1 MKSLPLKSQLG
12 ESMKIDDLL
21 ARLDRLKEFLTVKP
35 LYWDFETNEF
45 VWLDTRQIPWSEV
58 YVRTKDYRRVA
69 QAIKDMEIRGAPAI
83 GVSAGFGMALAAVHS
98 KALRSTQLIEE
109 LRVAKEVLSK
119 TRPTAFN
126 LFWALDRVMRVAEA
140 AADREDDADA
150 VREAVMREALT
161 MYVEDIENNV
171 NMGRHGSKL
180 IDDGARIV
188 THCNTGSLATAG
200 FGTALG
206 VIRYAW
212 LEGKRIRVYADET
225 RPLLQGARLTVWE
238 LKKDG
243 IPVTLVVDGASGLL
257 FRRGMADLAIV
268 GADRITLTGHV
279 ANKIGTYNLA
289 LAANASGRPFYVAAP
304 TSTIQ
309 PVEGEEHIVI
319 EERSPDE
326 VRTVL
331 GKLSITVE
339 GVDAFNPAFD
349 VTPPEL
355 VTAIITEKG
364 VARSPYTRSLREI
377 LSLT

>member
-1 MKSLPLKSQLG
+1 
-12 ESMKIDDLL
+12 MKIDDLL

-98 KALRSTQLIEE
+98 KALRSTQLMEE

-377 LSLT
+377 LGLT

>member
-1 MKSLPLKSQLG
+1 ML
-12 ESMKIDDLL
+12 EDLL
-21 ARLDRLKEFLTVKP
+21 SRLDKLKEFLTIKP
-35 LYWDFETNEF
+35 LYYDLSSNEF
-45 VWLDTRQIPWSEV
+45 VWIDTRQLPWNEV

-83 GVSAGFGMALAAVHS
+83 GVTAAFGMTLAAVHS
-98 KALRSTQLIEE
+98 KAKRAEDLMNE
-109 LRVAKEVLSK
+109 LKEAYGVLAT
-119 TRPTAFN
+119 TRPTAYN
-126 LFWALDRVMRVAEA
+126 LFWALDRVWGAAQRAFEAENEVDAIREA
-140 AADREDDADA
+140 AA
-150 VREAVMREALT
+150 REAFT
-161 MYVEDIENNV
+161 IYVEDIENNV
-171 NMGRHGSKL
+171 SMGRNGAKL
-180 IDDGARIV
+180 IDNGDRIV

-212 LEGKRIRVYADET
+212 HEGKSIKVYADET

-243 IPVTLVVDGASGLL
+243 IPVTLIVDGASGLL
-257 FRRGMADLAIV
+257 FRRRMADLAIV

-289 LAANASGRPFYVAAP
+289 LAANANGKEFYVAAP

-309 PVEGEEHIVI
+309 PVMGEEPITI

-326 VRTVL
+326 VKTVL
-331 GKLSITVE
+331 GRLAITVE
-339 GVDAFNPAFD
+339 DVEAWNPAFD

-355 VTAIITEKG
+355 VSGIITEKG
-364 VARSPYTRSLREI
+364 VARKPYDKTLREI
-377 LSLT
+377 LGLT

>member
-1 MKSLPLKSQLG
+1 MKNLPLKSQLG

-45 VWLDTRQIPWSEV
+45 VWLDTRQIPWAEV

-98 KALRSTQLIEE
+98 KASRTAQLMEE

-243 IPVTLVVDGASGLL
+243 IPVTLVADGASGLL

-304 TSTIQ
+304 TSTVQ

-319 EERSPDE
+319 EERSLDE

-339 GVDAFNPAFD
+339 GVEAFNPAFD

-377 LSLT
+377 LGLT

>member
-1 MKSLPLKSQLG
+1 MSVEEL
-12 ESMKIDDLL
+12 I
-21 ARLDRLKEFLTVKP
+21 ARIDRLREYLTVKP
-35 LYWDFETNEF
+35 LYWDFDANEF

-83 GVSAGFGMALAAVHS
+83 GVSAAFAMALAARYSQAKGVQGLLDD
-98 KALRSTQLIEE
+98 LREAYGE
-109 LRVAKEVLSK
+109 LSK

-126 LFWALDRVMRVAEA
+126 LFWALDRVMRVARG
-140 AADREDDADA
+140 AADREGDADA
-150 VREAVMREALT
+150 VRESVLVEALRI
-161 MYVEDIENNV
+161 YVEDVENNV
-171 NMGRHGSKL
+171 SMGRHGARL
-180 IDDGARIV
+180 IDDGARVV

-212 LEGKRIRVYADET
+212 MDGKRVHVYADET

-238 LKKDG
+238 LKKEG

-257 FRRGMADLAIV
+257 FRRGIADLAIV

-289 LAANASGRPFYVAAP
+289 LAANASSRPFYVAAP

-309 PVEGEEHIVI
+309 PVEGEEQVVI
-319 EERSPDE
+319 EERSQDE
-326 VRTVL
+326 VRTIL
-331 GKLSITVE
+331 GRVTITVPDVE
-339 GVDAFNPAFD
+339 AFNPAFD

-355 VTAIITEKG
+355 VSGIITERG
-364 VARSPYTRSLREI
+364 VARRPYTRSLRET
-377 LSLT
+377 LGLT

>member
-1 MKSLPLKSQLG
+1 MR
-12 ESMKIDDLL
+12 IDDLL

-45 VWLDTRQIPWSEV
+45 VWLDTRQIPWAEV

-98 KALRSTQLIEE
+98 KASRTAQLMEE
-109 LRVAKEVLSK
+109 LRIAKEVLSK

-161 MYVEDIENNV
+161 IYVEDIENNV
-171 NMGRHGSKL
+171 NMGRHGFKL

-212 LEGKRIRVYADET
+212 LEGKRIKVYADET

-243 IPVTLVVDGASGLL
+243 IPVTLVADGASGLL

-304 TSTIQ
+304 TSTVQ

-377 LSLT
+377 LGLT

>member
-1 MKSLPLKSQLG
+1 MKV
-12 ESMKIDDLL
+12 EELL
-21 ARLDRLKEFLTVKP
+21 TRLDRLKEYLTIKP
-35 LYWDFETNEF
+35 LFWDFDTGEF

-69 QAIKDMEIRGAPAI
+69 QAIRDMEIRGAPAI
-83 GVSAGFGMALAAVHS
+83 GVSAGFGMVLAARYS
-98 KALRSTQLIEE
+98 NAT
-109 LRVAKEVLSK
+109 RVDKLLEDLKVAYGVLSR

-126 LFWALDRVMRVAEA
+126 LFWALDRVMRAAEA
-140 AADREDDADA
+140 AAEKERDPDA
-150 VREAVMREALT
+150 VKEVVLAEAMS
-161 MYVEDIENNV
+161 MYVEDVENNV
-171 NMGRHGSKL
+171 SMGRHGAKL

-212 LEGKRIRVYADET
+212 MEGKRVHVYADET

-289 LAANASGRPFYVAAP
+289 LAANASSRPFYVAAP

-331 GKLSITVE
+331 GRLTISVPDVE
-339 GVDAFNPAFD
+339 AYNPAFD
-349 VTPPEL
+349 VTPPDL
-355 VTAIITEKG
+355 VAGIITERG
-364 VARSPYTRSLREI
+364 VARKPYTRSLRDMI
-377 LSLT
+377 GLT